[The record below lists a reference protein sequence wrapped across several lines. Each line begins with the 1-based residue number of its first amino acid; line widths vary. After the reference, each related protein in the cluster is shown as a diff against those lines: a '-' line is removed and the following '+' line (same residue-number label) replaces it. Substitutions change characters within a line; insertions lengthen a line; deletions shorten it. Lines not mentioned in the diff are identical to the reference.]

1 MKNFIVLMLMLSAFS
16 TLGQTSGTE
25 EFGVS
30 SETVPSGLQVGEKA
44 PEIKAKT
51 AEGKT
56 FALYDQLK
64 SKPVVLI
71 FYRGYWCPVCSRYLS
86 AYQDSLQLI
95 VDRGASFIAVTPETY
110 DFVEKTRE
118 KTKAGFEIISD
129 TDGKIMEDYK
139 VNFNVTED
147 YVHGIE
153 THLNADI
160 AKTNGQDEAVL
171 PVPATYIIDQKGNI
185 VYRQFDL
192 NYSNRASV
200 GEILKNLP

>member
-1 MKNFIVLMLMLSAFS
+1 MKNFIVLMLMLSGLS

-44 PEIKAKT
+44 PEFNAKT
-51 AEGKT
+51 AEGKK
-56 FALYDQLK
+56 FALYNQLK

-129 TDGKIMEDYK
+129 TDGKIMEAYK
-139 VNFNVTED
+139 VNYKVTED
-147 YVHGIE
+147 YQHGIE
-153 THLNADI
+153 THLNANI
-160 AKTNGQDEAVL
+160 AKTNGQKEAVL

-200 GEILKNLP
+200 REILENLP